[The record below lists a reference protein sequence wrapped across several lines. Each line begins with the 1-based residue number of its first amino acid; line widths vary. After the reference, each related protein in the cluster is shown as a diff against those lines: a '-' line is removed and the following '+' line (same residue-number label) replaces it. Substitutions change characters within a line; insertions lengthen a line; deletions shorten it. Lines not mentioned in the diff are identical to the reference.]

1 MRSMPG
7 EPGAAPHPNQGG
19 DDVAGMGGD
28 VGRRWFAA
36 DQGVARSVGFDLPYP
51 PSSNRIWRH
60 AGGRVYLP
68 ATIRKYWWEI
78 KTRWLEIE
86 TRPLTGNLA
95 IDVMLLP
102 RLTVKGQ
109 ETKRR
114 LDLDNCL
121 KTLIDG
127 CQAAGVFHNDRQIV
141 EIHAEI
147 GPARRGGGALV
158 TVRERRDG

>member
-1 MRSMPG
+1 MRQVPG
-7 EPGAAPHPNQGG
+7 GEGEASHPTPGAIKVDG
-19 DDVAGMGGD
+19 AGRSLE
-28 VGRRWFAA
+28 RRWFTA
-36 DQGVARSVGFDLPYP
+36 DQAVARSVGFDLPYP

-68 ATIRKYWWEI
+68 AAIRKYWWEI
-78 KTRWLEIE
+78 KQRWLEIE

-114 LDLDNCL
+114 IDLDNCL
-121 KTLIDG
+121 KVLIDG
-127 CQAAGVFHNDRQIV
+127 CQAAGVFHNDRQIT

-158 TVRERRDG
+158 TVRELRNS